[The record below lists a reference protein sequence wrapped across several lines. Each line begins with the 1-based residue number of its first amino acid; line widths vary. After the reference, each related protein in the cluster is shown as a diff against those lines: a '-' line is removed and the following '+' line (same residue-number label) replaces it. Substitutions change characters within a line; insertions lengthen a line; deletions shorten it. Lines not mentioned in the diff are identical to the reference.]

1 VRAEA
6 QVVKLIV
13 TIIIT
18 LGAAVG
24 FVLLTAQDP
33 GYVVLARAPYVVRM
47 PLALFVM
54 AVAAGFAALY
64 LLFNLIGGVL
74 RAPGRMRQWRQ
85 QRGRASAQFHTV
97 QGYAGLIQGDWPEA
111 ERQLL
116 SKLQYNQL
124 PLLNYL
130 GAAYSAQQQGHLR
143 RRDRYLDEAL
153 ERHPKQRLAISLTRA
168 RLHCQAGEIAVARE
182 VLEKLRPVAPR
193 SVPAARLLADIYRDQ
208 QDWQALAMLMPA
220 LARLRVFP
228 PEQLA
233 ERQREAYVRYLGAPG
248 APQRGRPAQLFK
260 SLPGAAQKDPS
271 VLAGYCDQLIAAG
284 EHIPA
289 EKTLRRALNRRWD
302 AKLANLYGRA
312 ETPFVDD
319 QIKLAQSWAKKY
331 GDHPDLTLTLARLY
345 RRARQFEKARGL
357 FMRAISEGA
366 PDPARAE
373 LGSLLEDM
381 GDKDAALRCYRQ
393 GLAALTPPPGD
404 AEPLP
409 GPDAPSLQADEA
421 GVMPAVR

>member
-1 VRAEA
+1 M
-6 QVVKLIV
+6 KLLV
-13 TIIIT
+13 TTIIT

-47 PLALFVM
+47 PLALFVL

-64 LLFNLIGGVL
+64 LLFNLLAGVL
-74 RAPGRMRQWRQ
+74 RAPGRLRQWRE

-97 QGYAGLIQGDWPEA
+97 QGYAGLIEGDWPEA

-116 SKLQYNQL
+116 SKLEYNQL

-168 RLHCQAGEIAVARE
+168 RLHCQAGEIPAARE

-193 SVPAARLLADIYRDQ
+193 SVPAARLLADLYRDQ
-208 QDWQALAMLMPA
+208 QDWQALAMLMPT
-220 LARLRVFP
+220 LARLRAFP

-233 ERQREAYVRYLGAPG
+233 ERRREAYVRYLGAAG
-248 APQRGRPAQLFK
+248 APQRGRPAQRFK
-260 SLPGAAQKDPS
+260 SLPGAAQKDPA
-271 VLAGYCDQLIAAG
+271 VIAGYCAQLIAAG

-289 EKTLRRALNRRWD
+289 EKTLRKALNRRWD

-319 QIKLAQSWAKKY
+319 QIKLAESWAKKY
-331 GDHPDLTLTLARLY
+331 GSHPDLTLTLARLY

-357 FMRAISEGA
+357 FMRAIAEGA

-373 LGSLLEDM
+373 LGSLLEDL

-393 GLAALTPPPGD
+393 GLTALTPPTPPGD

-409 GPDAPSLQADEA
+409 APDAPPPQGDDA